1 MPPAGRRS
9 APRGVAPTR
18 TCLVRLHPA
27 NLALVAEVDLEQS
40 REAPSR
46 AQGAR
51 FRRTVRQHASLHR
64 FQALVGLLAGMLSI
78 SGAFY
83 SYTRPLAPPPPTTG
97 EIVALVQDERSSRPL
112 TGASIEVVTVKDAAI
127 VTTLLTQNGRARQAL
142 KEGIYRLRVTYPRF
156 DPQVRQVLVVSG
168 QTSRLRIGLAL
179 HPVPPRPEEAKRPVS
194 NFGAIRRIFQ

>member
-1 MPPAGRRS
+1 
-9 APRGVAPTR
+9 
-18 TCLVRLHPA
+18 
-27 NLALVAEVDLEQS
+27 VAEIDLEQS
-40 REAPSR
+40 QEAPSR
-46 AQGAR
+46 AQVTR
-51 FRRTVRQHASLHR
+51 FRQTVRQHASLSR

-112 TGASIEVVTVKDAAI
+112 TGATIEVVTVKDAAI
-127 VTTLLTQNGRARQAL
+127 VTTLFTQNGRARQTL

-156 DPQVRQVLVVSG
+156 DPQVRQVLVLSG

-179 HPVPPRPEEAKRPVS
+179 HPVAPRPEEAKHPVS
-194 NFGAIRRIFQ
+194 TGFGAIRRIFQ